1 MAEST
6 PLLND
11 IDENTRHIDTRTDE
25 FEAQT
30 NLLAETTPAS
40 AHFKPFIRILII
52 ITLVLST
59 LTVALLIANYI
70 IVRHAPFGWYTWD
83 AQEASKTLAIF
94 LFVSLVFSVINILAN
109 FPILLNI
116 IVDVVL
122 AAGVIQWV
130 VRLLIAFPDSN
141 WCRIQ
146 YPYPR
151 PGYPTPEPIPP
162 HPKCEDWK
170 LVVKILTGIA
180 GGFGGIIGV
189 IYVGLLVL
197 RSIAIFRTKF
207 WKRPLAWT
215 FPTGKISL
223 EISLKVLKQESAT
236 TGNVGQSGSGV
247 HGPVYL

>member
-109 FPILLNI
+109 FPILLNV

-122 AAGVIQWV
+122 APGIITWV
-130 VRLLIAFPDSN
+130 FNLIDGFPDSN
-141 WCRIQ
+141 WCSPGR
-146 YPYPR
+146 PR
-151 PGYPTPEPIPP
+151 PGRPVPMPAPQP
-162 HPKCEDWK
+162 HPKCADWK
-170 LVVKILTGIA
+170 LVVQILMGIA
-180 GGFGGIIGV
+180 AGLAGIVGV
-189 IYVGLLVL
+189 IYLGLLVF

-207 WKRPLAWT
+207 WKRPVAWT
-215 FPTGKISL
+215 FPTGQLSVEVSIKL
-223 EISLKVLKQESAT
+223 LKQQSE
-236 TGNVGQSGSGV
+236 NVGQSAEASSSSG
-247 HGPVYL
+247 HGPVHL